1 MSLPPEGNAA
11 LLPLPRLASVAP
23 EKALT
28 NSGGQLSHG
37 PLLRPKRGYSPDIN
51 SGHSKRLKWQQD
63 LGEPYPPPLASTPRP
78 AFESPHLER
87 DAVTA
92 RDWPQSAL
100 LDRFLAGP
108 KPPSTNRSSLE
119 SPDGW
124 IDTAVIH
131 ACLRFTVLALP
142 QQLATMDPVVS
153 FLSLARP
160 FNLRPTTKSILF
172 PYCVEGGHWTL
183 VHALLKEREM
193 RLYDDLPASAS
204 ASASASVPWRK
215 LGDQMVTFLDGVH
228 PPAPG
233 TGKWNIVEAI
243 GPKPQP
249 DGLKAADD
257 SKIDTIA
264 NAWYIAF
271 GMPKPKH
278 HDKEVWRGVIRGIL
292 WPDLHKSNSERSVT
306 STVLQDNLL
315 RPIHVPFTSPPAFLR
330 GLATEG
336 AMSTSDFLHN
346 MAFLE
351 QHLNSQRETARAIAV
366 SHEPPIRQATES
378 ITYVLELLEQMRSA
392 YDAIAGE
399 LGKGEEEID
408 KLRGVKVVVE
418 EVQPANRSLVI
429 EVDRA
434 IKECVKRREGLVV
447 PWGLGVSVLGE
458 TVMMPQAEMQVSVK
472 ECATRLRSIVS
483 ELRIGLKMLE
493 ERMSEV
499 QKLKDWA
506 I

>member
-1 MSLPPEGNAA
+1 M
-11 LLPLPRLASVAP
+11 
-23 EKALT
+23 
-28 NSGGQLSHG
+28 
-37 PLLRPKRGYSPDIN
+37 
-51 SGHSKRLKWQQD
+51 
-63 LGEPYPPPLASTPRP
+63 
-78 AFESPHLER
+78 
-87 DAVTA
+87 
-92 RDWPQSAL
+92 
-100 LDRFLAGP
+100 
-108 KPPSTNRSSLE
+108 
-119 SPDGW
+119 
-124 IDTAVIH
+124 
-131 ACLRFTVLALP
+131 LALP

-153 FLSLARP
+153 LLSPARP
-160 FNLRPTTKSILF
+160 FNLRPTTKSILV
-172 PYCVEGGHWTL
+172 PYCVEGVHWAL
-183 VHALLKEREM
+183 AHALLKEREM
-193 RLYDDLPASAS
+193 RLYDELPASV
-204 ASASASVPWRK
+204 SASVPWRK

-243 GPKPQP
+243 RPKPQP

-315 RPIHVPFTSPPAFLR
+315 RPIHVPFTSPPAFPR
-330 GLATEG
+330 GPATER

-351 QHLNSQRETARAIAV
+351 QHFNSQRETARAIAV
-366 SHEPPIRQATES
+366 SHEPPIRQATEC
-378 ITYVLELLEQMRSA
+378 ITHVLELLEQMRSA
-392 YDAIAGE
+392 YDATAGE

-408 KLRGVKVVVE
+408 KLRGVKVVVK
-418 EVQPANRSLVI
+418 EVQPANRSLVD

-434 IKECVKRREGLVV
+434 IKECVKRREGLVI
-447 PWGLGVSVLGE
+447 PWGLGVPVPGE
-458 TVMMPQAEMQVSVK
+458 TVMMSQAEMQVLVK